1 MKILFWIIAIIAIY
15 FIYAYF
21 SGYQR
26 QLNYQRAIADL
37 MQELATNPHQFFAPK
52 FNYSHN
58 LFIEKNELN
67 EFIMVKVIELSLAR
81 NIRSAMNA
89 NIIPSDIMI
98 LPNAKQDFK
107 KLCTFAH
114 SVVNDRD

>member
-1 MKILFWIIAIIAIY
+1 MKILFWIIGIIAVY

-37 MQELATNPHQFFAPK
+37 MQQLATNPHQFFAPK
-52 FNYSHN
+52 FHYSPN
-58 LFIEKNELN
+58 LIIRKNEIN
-67 EFIMVKVIELSLAR
+67 EFVMFKIIELSLER
-81 NIRSAMNA
+81 NIRSPINA
-89 NIIPSDIMI
+89 NIIPSDIMT
-98 LPNAKQDFK
+98 LPNTKQDFE
-107 KLCTFAH
+107 KLCIFAY

>member
-1 MKILFWIIAIIAIY
+1 MSILFWIIAIITIY
-15 FIYAYF
+15 FVYAYF

-58 LFIEKNELN
+58 LFIGRNELN
-67 EFIMVKVIELSLAR
+67 EFIMFKVIELSLAR
-81 NIRSAMNA
+81 NIRSPINA
-89 NIIPSDIMI
+89 NIIPSDIMT
-98 LPNAKQDFK
+98 LPNAKQDFA
-107 KLCTFAH
+107 KLCEFAY
-114 SVVNDRD
+114 SVVNDRN

>member
-1 MKILFWIIAIIAIY
+1 MKILFWIITIIAIY

-37 MQELATNPHQFFAPK
+37 MQELAINPHQFFAPK
-52 FNYSHN
+52 FNFPSKTFLTKHQ
-58 LFIEKNELN
+58 IAELVM
-67 EFIMVKVIELSLAR
+67 FKVVELSLER
-81 NIRSAMNA
+81 NIRSIMNA

-98 LPNAKQDFK
+98 LPDARQDFE
-107 KLCTFAH
+107 KLCEFAY
-114 SVVNDRD
+114 SVANDKG

>member
-37 MQELATNPHQFFAPK
+37 TQELAINPHQFFAPK
-52 FNYSHN
+52 FNYSN
-58 LFIEKNELN
+58 NIFIGRNELN
-67 EFIMVKVIELSLAR
+67 EFIMLKVIELSLER
-81 NIRSAMNA
+81 NIRSPINA
-89 NIIPSDIMI
+89 NIIPPDIMT
-98 LPNAKQDFK
+98 LPNAKQDFE
-107 KLCTFAH
+107 KLCAFAY
-114 SVVNDRD
+114 SVVNDRN

>member
-15 FIYAYF
+15 FVYAYF

-52 FNYSHN
+52 FSSPPKTFLTPHDIYD
-58 LFIEKNELN
+58 LAMF
-67 EFIMVKVIELSLAR
+67 KVIELSLER
-81 NIRSAMNA
+81 NIRSPINA
-89 NIIPSDIMI
+89 NIIPSDIMT
-98 LPNAKQDFK
+98 LPNAKQDFE
-107 KLCTFAH
+107 KLCAFAY
-114 SVVNDRD
+114 SVVDDRN

>member
-37 MQELATNPHQFFAPK
+37 MQELTTNPHQFFCPK
-52 FNYSHN
+52 
-58 LFIEKNELN
+58 
-67 EFIMVKVIELSLAR
+67 V
-81 NIRSAMNA
+81 
-89 NIIPSDIMI
+89 
-98 LPNAKQDFK
+98 
-107 KLCTFAH
+107 
-114 SVVNDRD
+114 